1 METAVIILAAG
12 NSSRLGS
19 PKQLLHYQ
27 GKTLLEI
34 ISFEALKTDCKP
46 IIVVLGAYA
55 KEIMLKH
62 NHSDIMYIVNKSWEK
77 GMSSSIAKGLS
88 ALLNLQKE
96 IENVIIAVSDQVFI
110 KGEIF
115 ENLVEKQISS
125 KKGIIS
131 STYAKTTGTPTL
143 FNKKYFE
150 QLLSL
155 SGTKGA
161 RKIVSENMNDTATI
175 PFEMGYVDIDTMND
189 YNNLIKHK

>member
-1 METAVIILAAG
+1 METGLIILAAG

-34 ISFEALKTDCKP
+34 ISSEAIKTANKP

-55 KEIMLKH
+55 KEIKLKH
-62 NHSDIMYIVNKSWEK
+62 NCLDITYIVNEGWET
-77 GMSSSIAKGLS
+77 GMSSSIVKGLS
-88 ALLNLQKE
+88 ALLNLKKD
-96 IENVIIAVSDQVFI
+96 IENVIIAVADQVFI
-110 KGEIF
+110 KAEIF
-115 ENLVEKQISS
+115 ETLVEKNISS

-131 STYAKTTGTPTL
+131 STYANTTGTPTL

-155 SGTKGA
+155 SGTTGA
-161 RKIVSENMNDTATI
+161 KKIVNENINDTATI

-189 YNNLIKHK
+189 YNNLINNK